1 MFLSAS
7 KVGHNG
13 RKMLFNGVGD
23 VRRAMRIILM
33 AVTFMGVIA
42 VGFTGY
48 KVFFE
53 SGKVTQGDVL
63 PDSANDN
70 FKNRVSILL
79 IGADQRPEQ
88 KKFSTDSIILA
99 SVDSETKRTSLLSIP
114 RDTRVALS
122 KNGYVKI
129 NEIVA
134 LTDLSTLQRT
144 VEELTGV
151 EISGYVQTNFQGF
164 KEIIDSLGGITVNVE
179 KDMYYET
186 GDKEDGVINLHKG
199 EQRLDGAKALQ
210 YARFRHDALADI
222 SRTARQQIVLK
233 AVAKEMFQ
241 LSTIPKL
248 PVLVPQVMGMVNT
261 NLSSLDIFRL
271 AKVAAGFQS
280 SNVISQTLPGAF
292 LDLDGVSY
300 WKVDPIEVKK
310 VVENLFQGKTTDKI
324 IDQENVDLLKPV
336 TPTPSKPLPK
346 VPGNSQDPNGR
357 KSPGYQVLQED
368 ITYNI
373 NFPNE

>member
-13 RKMLFNGVGD
+13 KKMLYNGVGD

-33 AVTFMGVIA
+33 AVTFMGIIA

-48 KVFFE
+48 KLFFE
-53 SGKVTQGDVL
+53 SGKMAQGDIL
-63 PDSANDN
+63 PVSQNDD

-114 RDTRVALS
+114 RDTRVALA

-134 LTDLSTLQRT
+134 LTDLATLQRT

-151 EISGYVQTNFQGF
+151 EIAGYVQTNFQGF
-164 KEIIDSLGGITVNVE
+164 KDIIDSLGGITVNVE

-186 GDKEDGVINLHKG
+186 GDEEDGIINLHKG

-300 WKVDPIEVKK
+300 WKVDPLEVKK
-310 VVENLFQGKTTDKI
+310 VVKNLFQGKTTDKI

-373 NFPNE
+373 NFSNE